1 MSNIRML
8 NEKEEADGD
17 VEVTWIDQERIN
29 EFSKYNAK
37 IDDLEEEYEKLKK
50 EKEYLDD
57 VAMELELADED
68 EPVRYKIGDAF
79 VHISVSEA
87 TEKIEKDSERLDL
100 LIEETKQNIDNIQ
113 EKMDEL
119 KKSLYAKFGNAINL
133 EKD

>member
-8 NEKEEADGD
+8 SEKEEADGD